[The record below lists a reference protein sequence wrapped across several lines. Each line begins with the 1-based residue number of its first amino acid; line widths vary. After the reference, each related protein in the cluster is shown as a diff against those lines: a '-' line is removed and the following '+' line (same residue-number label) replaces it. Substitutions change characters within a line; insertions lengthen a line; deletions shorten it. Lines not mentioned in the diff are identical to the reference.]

1 MQEENIELLLK
12 ELEQKKF
19 DTKLLAYIS
28 LQFTAGLRIS
38 DLLKINHSNITPNLL
53 IAIEQGK
60 GSNVLNVQPVFY
72 RDIWRAIRDNKLSP
86 MSCYNRFWF
95 YKLYKKLGIVV
106 DNGTGRNNSVTHAP
120 RKMLAR
126 ELYANDNN
134 LEVAKNALGHK
145 DERST
150 LYYIDPNYRQKKL
163 DSGLLR
169 PSTAS
174 LDPIVL
180 QKNGIIR
187 ITRMPI
193 VRKK

>member
-1 MQEENIELLLK
+1 MQEENIELLLL
-12 ELEQKKF
+12 ELEKKNF
-19 DTKLLAYIS
+19 DKKLLAYIS

-38 DLLKINHSNITPNLL
+38 DLLKINYNNITPNLL

-72 RDIWRAIRDNKLSP
+72 REIWRAVRDNKLSP
-86 MSCYNRFWF
+86 MQNFNRFWF
-95 YKLYKKLGIVV
+95 YKLYKKLGIVMN
-106 DNGTGRNNSVTHAP
+106 NGAGRNNSVTHAP
-120 RKMLAR
+120 RKLLAQ

-134 LEVAKNALGHK
+134 LEIAKNALGHK

-150 LYYIDPNYRQKKL
+150 LYYIDQNFRQKKL
-163 DSGLLR
+163 DSGILR
-169 PSTAS
+169 PATAN

-193 VRKK
+193 IRKK

>member
-12 ELEQKKF
+12 ELEEKNF
-19 DTKLLAYIS
+19 DPKLLAYIS

-38 DLLKINHSNITPNLL
+38 DLLKINYSNITPNLL

-86 MSCYNRFWF
+86 MSNYSRFWF
-95 YKLYKKLGIVV
+95 YKLYKKLGIMM
-106 DNGTGRNNSVTHAP
+106 DNGAGRNNSVTHAP
-120 RKMLAR
+120 RKLLAQ

-134 LEVAKNALGHK
+134 LEIAKNALGHK

-150 LYYIDPNYRQKKL
+150 LYYIDPSYRQKKL

-169 PSTAS
+169 PSSAN

-187 ITRMPI
+187 ITRMTS

>member
-1 MQEENIELLLK
+1 MQEENIELLLL
-12 ELEQKKF
+12 ELEKKNF
-19 DTKLLAYIS
+19 DKKLLAYIS

-38 DLLKINHSNITPNLL
+38 DLLKINYSNITPNLL
-53 IAIEQGK
+53 IAIAQSK

-72 RDIWRAIRDNKLSP
+72 RDIWRLIRDNKLSP
-86 MSCYNRFWF
+86 MSAYNRFWF
-95 YKLYKKLGIVV
+95 YKLYKRLGIVLN
-106 DNGTGRNNSVTHAP
+106 NGAGRNNSVTHAP
-120 RKMLAR
+120 RKLLAQ

-134 LEVAKNALGHK
+134 LETAKNALGHK

-150 LYYIDPNYRQKKL
+150 LYYIDQNFRQKKL
-163 DSGLLR
+163 DSGILR
-169 PSTAS
+169 PATAN

-193 VRKK
+193 IRKK